1 MALLISKRS
10 TAWKRVSLEV
20 ASRPLYRTELPI
32 FERYAA
38 GKRHSW
44 ASQNQNLFVLAM
56 TISQCSQP
64 EYAILEN
71 QKIDPLQFCTAHIWT
86 FRSLKTHFLN
96 ISKSTLL
103 QDIRQLSE
111 RFETENVIPDNQ
123 QIDIIAVLHR
133 PYLNVLQL
141 ENRIREYQQNDHLA
155 QQH

>member
-96 ISKSTLL
+96 ISKSALLKDGTAHIWMFRCLNTRFLRRNKSTPL
-103 QDIRQLSE
+103 QDGYPYMNDSQPENAISE
-111 RFETENVIPDNQ
+111 HQ
-123 QIDIIAVLHR
+123 
-133 PYLNVLQL
+133 
-141 ENRIREYQQNDHLA
+141 
-155 QQH
+155 